1 MDGLKYL
8 PDSTSSPMRT
18 TLVKTFVLKVDI
30 GDITVSL
37 RCWDEEMAGMLRAW
51 CGEFRSRR
59 QADFWL
65 EIELRKGLTV
75 AEIQQIV
82 YQMIR
87 RSSNG
92 HFLRSYPPVLESE
105 LSSSEHWLKAK
116 ADRNLFHPAI
126 QPRFLN
132 VLLSSVYSTV
142 CMSRKGPGDEAF
154 LFHGC
159 GVEVDGRGYLF
170 TGPSGADKSTV
181 ARLAAERTVLND
193 EGILLRISGDRLWMG
208 GTPLLGGVNRRCARW
223 VPVQAILTLEHGPE
237 VKLRQMETGEAFR
250 HFLCQLFAPT
260 PLAPDL
266 VEPKRLLEEQV
277 DFSARVLEWVPIY
290 TLCFRPDGSFW
301 PAVEA
306 L

>member
-1 MDGLKYL
+1 MI
-8 PDSTSSPMRT
+8 T
-18 TLVKTFVLKVDI
+18 TLVKTFVLKIDI
-30 GDITVSL
+30 GDTTVSL
-37 RCWDEEMAGMLRAW
+37 RCWDEELAGMLRAW

-65 EIELRKGLTV
+65 EIELREGLTV
-75 AEIQQIV
+75 AEVQQAV

-87 RSSNG
+87 RNANG
-92 HFLRSYPPVLESE
+92 QFFRSYPPVLESE
-105 LSSSEHWLKAK
+105 LSLREHWLKSK

-142 CMSRKGPGDEAF
+142 RVSQNGLRGEAF

-159 GVEVDGRGYLF
+159 GVDVDGRGYLF
-170 TGPSGADKSTV
+170 TGPSRAGKTTV

-208 GTPLLGGVNRRCARW
+208 GTPLLGGINRRCARW
-223 VPVQAILTLEHGPE
+223 VPVQAILMLEHGPE
-237 VKLRQMETGEAFR
+237 VKLCRLETGDAFR
-250 HFLCQLFAPT
+250 RFLCQIFAPT

-266 VEPKRLLEEQV
+266 VEQKRLLEEQV

-290 TLCFRPDGSFW
+290 TLRFRPDGSFW

>member
-1 MDGLKYL
+1 M
-8 PDSTSSPMRT
+8 SA
-18 TLVKTFVLKVDI
+18 TLVKTFVLKIDI
-30 GDITVSL
+30 GDTTISL
-37 RCWDEEMAGMLRAW
+37 RCWDEELAGMLRAW

-59 QADFWL
+59 HADFWL
-65 EIELRKGLTV
+65 EIELCEGLTV
-75 AEIQQIV
+75 DEVQQVV

-87 RSSNG
+87 RSPHG
-92 HFLRSYPPVLESE
+92 QFFGSYPPVLESK
-105 LSSSEHWLKAK
+105 LSLSEHWLKAK
-116 ADRNLFHPAI
+116 ADRNLFHSAV

-142 CMSRKGPGDEAF
+142 CASQNGLRSKDF

-170 TGPSGADKSTV
+170 TGPSGAGKSTV
-181 ARLAAERTVLND
+181 AKLAAERTVLND
-193 EGILLRISGDRLWMG
+193 EGILLRLSGNKLWMG
-208 GTPLLGGVNRRCARW
+208 GTPLLGGVNRRSARW
-223 VPVQAILTLEHGPE
+223 VPVQAILVLEHGPE
-237 VKLRQMETGEAFR
+237 VKLCRLDTGEAFR
-250 HFLCQLFAPT
+250 CFLCQLFAPT
-260 PLAPDL
+260 PLAPGL
-266 VEPKRLLEEQV
+266 VEQKNMLEKQV